1 MANGTKIQTS
11 RATSNRII
19 GRGSYGLSAQA
30 GGANPNALPM
40 PQGISIN
47 TATGFGQAQMIAGNT
62 MMSLG
67 NTIGKIGIAIDQ
79 QNEVN
84 EKAALVAQGNT
95 LEQLTKQFSTITGEA
110 ERETFY
116 KDIYKPAYDNLG
128 KGVRDSLIPIVNSM
142 RQSFDSQRQVI
153 ETGFLAEKT
162 VAATRL
168 NLNKNKD
175 SLISARSIP
184 EWYKYY
190 LDYESNLMT
199 AEGSSIIDE
208 KIKSKEREAF
218 HKIKNNTLLSL
229 AKEKFN
235 GLYQTLSSEKF
246 GTLLEKFVDKG
257 NLYDPSDT
265 NLSQTQKAELALLE
279 KVLDKNIGPS
289 EIRDLFFNAQKQ
301 KLDSLKQKNDFHD
314 EREEALNRNGDMAEQ
329 KNIYE
334 KDVFQRL
341 YDAGSIEK
349 QSSLLTQLN
358 AEVRLE
364 KDSYLRPAKK
374 KILKD
379 VFERMKTI
387 SRDQKNNLELLMNAI
402 GDKVDDTEVGGTGN
416 TWKDLFLFGIDGK
429 KLTTD
434 QMNAAIGRL
443 RKQFPEIDTAKNTNL
458 VIESTFRKVYGAESK
473 IYQSQKNQLKI
484 ERGKIEEQAKRQLT
498 TSEGTKYKAK
508 KNAQLDAAV
517 GSHLGKSTFNEALKE
532 YGNNKDLDGDK
543 PPPGLVI
550 PERKPKAIVKTPSGS
565 GESVNLED
573 ANPDDVLT
581 NTTRVQGNLNIRVED
596 DSKNDVA
603 AQHVMRITDGDPSVL
618 FTEGTREDRNKM
630 VSKYLKDNKISPR
643 SRKAR
648 EIYDYINTI
657 ENNFIDKLR
666 SAYSEDT
673 NPHKI
678 LRKQIAEG
686 LQRQMEEIP
695 EGLRKQVEELK
706 GSLKGKFQRNFNLN
720 DFLLQSIKA
729 VQESQT
735 LEARQAREKS
745 IDENYYNRGQMDALN
760 DPNSILQRFIEWY
773 NQTTGTEEKPSMS
786 VEQAMTE
793 GYNVADIDNITNQ
806 PMQSRLAKQP
816 DDLNIPMTD
825 KKGNPKVIPRAYG
838 EDIHEGID
846 EDQLIQSYAQTVNAM
861 RPQSRKNADGS
872 VSTVLMASMDNEA
885 FPTLFPNNDGTWT
898 DFGKDFKAAYK
909 EAEKRGEIF
918 KFNTPEGADKF
929 ARGAWKQFVT
939 REKAAT
945 LIDSGIEKVN
955 TPNITRQPT
964 AGVFKSTPSTTNMPD
979 MPKGFTMSG
988 VSGSSVQG
996 PTRWVDVGDGTGE
1009 QRIRSRQQVEW
1020 ASKKDAKK
1028 AFEKLFSGNTETDKL
1043 SKKAGEMLI
1052 DYEGV
1057 AKQPY
1062 FDTKGI
1068 PTFGLGFTGDEMSLG
1083 DKSNKPIV
1091 GKVLTKFKEILP
1103 KYINIAKTKIIGSDD
1118 KWEKQIIGIHDKWE
1132 KLSPNLK
1139 VALTVAAYRGDI
1151 AEGHFTSDL
1160 LRSEEWQN
1168 AATEFLDHFN
1178 IAQKFLGYTGT
1189 KKEWHAIAPD
1199 DKKGLVERIR
1209 VAIENKGK
1217 EYGKGTLKHRFQ
1229 YIYNS
1234 IKKEAD
1240 RKSKKGK
1247 N

>member
-11 RATSNRII
+11 RATSNRIM
-19 GRGSYGLSAQA
+19 GRGSYGLSTEA
-30 GGANPNALPM
+30 GGVNPNALPM
-40 PQGISIN
+40 PQGISLN
-47 TATGFGQAQMIAGNT
+47 TATGFGQAQMIVGNT
-62 MMSLG
+62 MMNLG

-95 LEQLTKQFSTITGEA
+95 LEQLTKQLSTIKDKTA
-110 ERETFY
+110 RATFI
-116 KDIYKPAYDNLG
+116 KDVYDPAFDNYG
-128 KGVRDSLIPIVNSM
+128 KGVRDSLIPIVNATK
-142 RQSFDSQRQVI
+142 QSIASQRQVI
-153 ETGFLAEKT
+153 ETGFLQSET
-162 VAATRL
+162 VAATHL

-175 SLISARSIP
+175 SLISAKSIP

-199 AEGSSIIDE
+199 TEGSSVIPE
-208 KIKSKEREAF
+208 KMKSKEREEF
-218 HKIKNNTLLSL
+218 HKIKNSTLLSL

-289 EIRDLFFNAQKQ
+289 EIRDLFYNAQQQ

-329 KNIYE
+329 KNTYE

-341 YDAGSIEK
+341 IAAGSIEK

-364 KDSYLRPAKK
+364 KDSYLREAKK

-387 SRDQKNNLELLMNAI
+387 SSDQRNNLELLMNAI
-402 GDKVDDTEVGGTGN
+402 GDKVDDAEVGGTGN

-473 IYQSQKNQLKI
+473 IYQDQKNQLKI
-484 ERGKIEEQAKRQLT
+484 ERGKIEEQAKRKLT
-498 TSEGTKYKAK
+498 PSEGNKYKAR

-532 YGNNKDLDGDK
+532 YGKDKDLDGDK
-543 PPPGLVI
+543 PPPRSVI
-550 PERKPKAIVKTPSGS
+550 PERKLKAIVRLPDGTIK
-565 GESVNLED
+565 SVDAEN

-581 NTTRVQGNLNIRVED
+581 SLTGVQNHLNIRVEG

-666 SAYSEDT
+666 SAYSDET
-673 NPHKI
+673 NPYKM
-678 LRKQIAEG
+678 LQYQPLERLKTQRKQIAEG
-686 LQRQMEEIP
+686 LRKQMEEVPKNIERQKEEIP

-706 GSLKGKFQRNFNLN
+706 GGLKEKLQPMFDFFGNLLSPNPAGAFSLDEPSKEQETGATAPEGELDLTGSRYDLGGGKTVLDELGNQAVTFDDTSRFRSDTGGITIS
-720 DFLLQSIKA
+720 DFDKDDKSYSSDMSDQMGLFDQEPVSPDMKNQMDSLQAQHITGATTSA
-729 VQESQT
+729 SSPPVSPETLT
-735 LEARQAREKS
+735 LEEVRKS
-745 IDENYYNRGQMDALN
+745 QGKLLT
-760 DPNSILQRFIEWY
+760 SKSGF
-773 NQTTGTEEKPSMS
+773 
-786 VEQAMTE
+786 
-793 GYNVADIDNITNQ
+793 
-806 PMQSRLAKQP
+806 
-816 DDLNIPMTD
+816 
-825 KKGNPKVIPRAYG
+825 KK
-838 EDIHEGID
+838 
-846 EDQLIQSYAQTVNAM
+846 L
-861 RPQSRKNADGS
+861 
-872 VSTVLMASMDNEA
+872 
-885 FPTLFPNNDGTWT
+885 
-898 DFGKDFKAAYK
+898 
-909 EAEKRGEIF
+909 
-918 KFNTPEGADKF
+918 
-929 ARGAWKQFVT
+929 
-939 REKAAT
+939 
-945 LIDSGIEKVN
+945 
-955 TPNITRQPT
+955 
-964 AGVFKSTPSTTNMPD
+964 
-979 MPKGFTMSG
+979 
-988 VSGSSVQG
+988 
-996 PTRWVDVGDGTGE
+996 DVGDGKGG
-1009 QRIRSRQQVEW
+1009 QNIVHHSKVKM

-1028 AFEKLFSGNTETDKL
+1028 AFENLFSGNTETDRL
-1043 SKKAGEMLI
+1043 SKKAGKMLI

-1057 AKQPY
+1057 ATEPY
-1062 FDTKGI
+1062 FDTKGVI
-1068 PTFGLGFTGDEMSLG
+1068 TFGLGFTGEEMFLG
-1083 DKSNKPIV
+1083 NKSIV
-1091 GKVLTKFKEILP
+1091 TKFKEILP
-1103 KYINIAKTKIIGSDD
+1103 KYIERAKAIANQGILEGTGLTATAKTG
-1118 KWEKQIIGIHDKWE
+1118 GIYLGEWHKMTDNMKSA
-1132 KLSPNLK
+1132 LI
-1139 VALTVAAYRGDI
+1139 VATFRGDI
-1151 AEGHFTSDL
+1151 IPSHRTGELISNGKY
-1160 LRSEEWQN
+1160 EE
-1168 AATEFLDHFN
+1168 AAKEFLDN
-1178 IAQKFLGYTGT
+1178 WDIAKRFLGYTGT
-1189 KKEWHAIAPD
+1189 RQDWNSIVSD
-1199 DKKGLVERIR
+1199 DRKGLVETIR
-1209 VAIENKGK
+1209 VAIENDGK

>member
-19 GRGSYGLSAQA
+19 GRGSYGLSTEA
-30 GGANPNALPM
+30 GGVNPNALPM

-62 MMSLG
+62 MMNLG

-95 LEQLTKQFSTITGEA
+95 LEQLTKQLSTIKDKTA
-110 ERETFY
+110 RATFI
-116 KDIYKPAYDNLG
+116 KDVYDPAFDNYG
-128 KGVRDSLIPIVNSM
+128 KGARDSLIPIVNATK
-142 RQSFDSQRQVI
+142 QSIASQRQVI
-153 ETGFLAEKT
+153 ETGFLQAET
-162 VAATRL
+162 VAATHL

-175 SLISARSIP
+175 SLISAKSIP

-199 AEGSSIIDE
+199 TEGSSVIPE
-208 KIKSKEREAF
+208 KMKNKEREEF
-218 HKIKNNTLLSL
+218 HKIKNSTLLSL

-289 EIRDLFFNAQKQ
+289 EIRDLFYNAQQQ

-329 KNIYE
+329 KNTYE

-341 YDAGSIEK
+341 IDAGSIEK

-364 KDSYLRPAKK
+364 KDSYLREAKE

-387 SRDQKNNLELLMNAI
+387 SSDQRNNLELLMNAI
-402 GDKVDDTEVGGTGN
+402 GDKVDDAEVGGTGN

-473 IYQSQKNQLKI
+473 IYQDQKNQLKI
-484 ERGKIEEQAKRQLT
+484 ERGKIEEQAKRKLT
-498 TSEGTKYKAK
+498 TSEGNKYKVR

-532 YGNNKDLDGDK
+532 YGKDKDLDGDK

-573 ANPDDVLT
+573 ANADDVLT
-581 NTTRVQGNLNIRVED
+581 NTTRVQGHLNIRVED

-678 LRKQIAEG
+678 LRKQIGEGLRKQMEEVPKG

-706 GSLKGKFQRNFNLN
+706 GSLKGKL
-720 DFLLQSIKA
+720 
-729 VQESQT
+729 
-735 LEARQAREKS
+735 
-745 IDENYYNRGQMDALN
+745 
-760 DPNSILQRFIEWY
+760 
-773 NQTTGTEEKPSMS
+773 
-786 VEQAMTE
+786 
-793 GYNVADIDNITNQ
+793 Q
-806 PMQSRLAKQP
+806 PM
-816 DDLNIPMTD
+816 
-825 KKGNPKVIPRAYG
+825 
-838 EDIHEGID
+838 
-846 EDQLIQSYAQTVNAM
+846 
-861 RPQSRKNADGS
+861 
-872 VSTVLMASMDNEA
+872 
-885 FPTLFPNNDGTWT
+885 F
-898 DFGKDFKAAYK
+898 DF
-909 EAEKRGEIF
+909 
-918 KFNTPEGADKF
+918 
-929 ARGAWKQFVT
+929 
-939 REKAAT
+939 
-945 LIDSGIEKVN
+945 
-955 TPNITRQPT
+955 
-964 AGVFKSTPSTTNMPD
+964 
-979 MPKGFTMSG
+979 
-988 VSGSSVQG
+988 
-996 PTRWVDVGDGTGE
+996 
-1009 QRIRSRQQVEW
+1009 
-1020 ASKKDAKK
+1020 
-1028 AFEKLFSGNTETDKL
+1028 
-1043 SKKAGEMLI
+1043 
-1052 DYEGV
+1052 
-1057 AKQPY
+1057 
-1062 FDTKGI
+1062 
-1068 PTFGLGFTGDEMSLG
+1068 
-1083 DKSNKPIV
+1083 V
-1091 GKVLTKFKEILP
+1091 GKL
-1103 KYINIAKTKIIGSDD
+1103 
-1118 KWEKQIIGIHDKWE
+1118 
-1132 KLSPNLK
+1132 LSPNPAGASPLSVMLDPINVTAIKEKDKEIMSRDEPIPDDQAITFHDTSRFRSDTGGITRSDFDKDDKSYSSDMSDQMGLFDSAKDEETPVPHIAGAETANIKPAYPEPEYSSDYDRALHRKFPSYLSDHGGLFTEEGVVDTPKVKIWSKKTVHQTHKQRSDAYKNAFLK
-1139 VALTVAAYRGDI
+1139 QPVWTKNAIDVLNSFKVSQGKEETSWLTVTG
-1151 AEGHFTSDL
+1151 AEEGFQGTAKERMTHTELSPHLLDDL
-1160 LRSEEWQN
+1160 
-1168 AATEFLDHFN
+1168 F
-1178 IAQKFLGYTGT
+1178 T
-1189 KKEWHAIAPD
+1189 KKYFRDIFKNA
-1199 DKKGLVERIR
+1199 
-1209 VAIENKGK
+1209 VAIDLRVRTDGNEVLKKKNYPQLKTHLTNNGYKITRDLDEFKGYFGDSKVLNKWDFYAEK
-1217 EYGKGTLKHRFQ
+1217 ADQTIHF
-1229 YIYNS
+1229 IYEGNHLHIDNVPLGVWKKAKSIYKNS
-1234 IKKEAD
+1234 
-1240 RKSKKGK
+1240 KSKKGK